1 LFAHIFIPQNGHGP
15 SSKKRQNDQG
25 IRFDPRPLANPLR
38 LVEIFFGIVAVE
50 AIACGCVVVGSAG
63 GGLAEAIGPCG
74 VTFPNGD
81 AHALVSILTRLLG
94 DPAEVDAL
102 RRPARQHLAQF
113 TKRHVASRYLE
124 ALAAV
129 S

>member
-1 LFAHIFIPQNGHGP
+1 
-15 SSKKRQNDQG
+15 
-25 IRFDPRPLANPLR
+25 
-38 LVEIFFGIVAVE
+38 
-50 AIACGCVVVGSAG
+50 
-63 GGLAEAIGPCG
+63 
-74 VTFPNGD
+74 
-81 AHALVSILTRLLG
+81 LTRLLG

-124 ALAAV
+124 ALAAA